1 MNVVEPKLFQGAY
14 AIEEMRPHKQDARSA
29 SFKRWNTGLDSLLD
43 RSSLEPK
50 IEIHKGYRIASIKL
64 RGEVGGGAGFESNHF
79 RSALQQVGR
88 YDMLYAVLD
97 SSGGSVFD
105 AWVIYDY
112 LKSGPASR
120 YPSLVH
126 ITGQCSGIAILVALG
141 FQQILMRPYAY
152 MRFERIKLTNADA
165 GRRASRLMAN
175 LIARHAR
182 CDRDKVFNW
191 TQNNYVFT
199 AKQCLRHHVCHAIV

>member
-14 AIEEMRPHKQDARSA
+14 AVDEMRPQKQDARSA
-29 SFKRWNTGLDSLLD
+29 SFKRWNTGLDSLMY
-43 RSSLEPK
+43 RSSLAPK

-64 RGEVGGGAGFESNHF
+64 HDEVGSGFESNHF
-79 RSALQQVGR
+79 RSALQQLGR

-97 SSGGSVFD
+97 ASGGSVFD

-120 YPSLVH
+120 YPSLVL
-126 ITGQCSGIAILVALG
+126 ITGQCSGIAVLLALG

-165 GRRASRLMAN
+165 GRRASLLMAK
-175 LIARHAR
+175 LIARHAG

-191 TQNNYVFT
+191 MRNHYTFT
-199 AKQCLRHHVCHAIV
+199 AKQCLKHHLCHAIV

>member
-1 MNVVEPKLFQGAY
+1 MEPRLFQGAY
-14 AIEEMRPHKQDARSA
+14 AAGERHPHQPDTMSA
-29 SFKRWNTGLDSLLD
+29 SFSDVIPGRDVLMY

-50 IEIHKGYRIASIKL
+50 IEVHKGYRIASIKL
-64 RGEVGGGAGFESNHF
+64 RGEVGGGGGFESNHF
-79 RSALQQVGR
+79 RSALQQLGR

-120 YPSLVH
+120 YPSLVL
-126 ITGQCSGIAILVALG
+126 ITGQCSGIAMLLALG

-152 MRFERIKLTNADA
+152 MRFGRIKLTNTHA
-165 GRRASRLMAN
+165 GRPASLLMAK
-175 LIARHAR
+175 LIARHAG

-191 TQNNYVFT
+191 MRNRYAFT
-199 AKQCLRHHVCHAIV
+199 AKQCLKHHLCHAIV